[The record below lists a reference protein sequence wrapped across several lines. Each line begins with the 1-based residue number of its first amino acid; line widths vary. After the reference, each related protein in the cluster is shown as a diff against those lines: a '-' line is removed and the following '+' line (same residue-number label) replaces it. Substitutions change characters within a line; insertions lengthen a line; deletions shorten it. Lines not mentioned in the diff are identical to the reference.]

1 MLAIPQVDLKLL
13 LCSRIKAKVGLVG
26 EVISVKLHFDEA
38 GF

>member
-13 LCSRIKAKVGLVG
+13 LCPRVKAKVGLVG
-26 EVISVKLHFDEA
+26 EVISVELNFDEA